1 MRLLALDDPASTGAL
16 VEQFSHDP
24 DTCVRGRAAEDPRL
38 SPESAVRLADDAD
51 HAVRRLARKHPA
63 LPPVKL
69 VPLLL
74 DEHSAEDTAE
84 NPAIPVPVMRRM
96 VAIAAAHA

>member
-1 MRLLALDDPASTGAL
+1 
-16 VEQFSHDP
+16 
-24 DTCVRGRAAEDPRL
+24 
-38 SPESAVRLADDAD
+38 
-51 HAVRRLARKHPA
+51 VRRLARKHPA